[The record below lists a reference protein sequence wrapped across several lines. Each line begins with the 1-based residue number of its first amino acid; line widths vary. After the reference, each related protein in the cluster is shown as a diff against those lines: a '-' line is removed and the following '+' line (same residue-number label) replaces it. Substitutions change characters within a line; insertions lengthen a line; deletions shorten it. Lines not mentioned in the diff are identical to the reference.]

1 MRNDLTDYALRIT
14 PVADSPNAGFELLL
28 LTNATLFLKQEE
40 HMPFDTPIHTNQHS
54 IDRVINAGLPVV
66 LVFWK
71 NNCPP
76 CDQLNP
82 ALDRLARDYAGK
94 LLVAK
99 VDAGSEKPLLKRFN
113 ITALPGIVFI
123 KNGRSEAV
131 ASGAAPESDLRRWA
145 DYLTR
150 GGARPPIPSGPSI
163 SLAPTRPAS
172 PPPPPH
178 RNGGAR
184 PHASTTNA
192 HTTSRVIDRPITLTD
207 ANFDATVLNS
217 DLPVLV
223 DFWAPWCGP
232 CHIIAPTVEALA
244 KEFSGRLLV
253 GKLNVDENPRTASRY
268 GIMSIPTLLVFKNG
282 RVVDQIVGA
291 LPAPAL
297 RQRVLQHV
305 R

>member
-1 MRNDLTDYALRIT
+1 MH
-14 PVADSPNAGFELLL
+14 GC
-28 LTNATLFLKQEE
+28 LFLQQSQTLKEDTQS
-40 HMPFDTPIHTNQHS
+40 MPFDTPIHTNQHS

-71 NNCPP
+71 DTCPP

-82 ALDRLARDYAGK
+82 VLDRLAKDYAGK

-99 VDAGSEKPLLKRFN
+99 VDAASEKPLLKRFN

-131 ASGAAPESDLRRWA
+131 ASGAVAESDLRRWA

-150 GGARPPIPSGPSI
+150 GGVRPPIPTGPSI
-163 SLAPTRPAS
+163 SLEPARPAT

-178 RNGGAR
+178 RNGGTR
-184 PHASTTNA
+184 PHAPGASARTA
-192 HTTSRVIDRPITLTD
+192 PRAIDHPITLTD
-207 ANFDATVLNS
+207 ANFDATVMHS
-217 DLPVLV
+217 DVPVLV
-223 DFWAPWCGP
+223 DFWAQWCGP
-232 CHIIAPTVEALA
+232 CHMIAPAVEALA

-282 RVVDQIVGA
+282 QVVDQIVGA

-297 RQRVLQHV
+297 RQRVMQHV